1 MAATW
6 TAEIDVLD
14 LPTKRI
20 RVTATRTDDTDPEN
34 PVVFVHVTEGSTDTA
49 EHTLPQ
55 IRDMLVAQCVA
66 AYQARAAKETTVAA
80 VVATYEAALTPAL
93 NAEEPL

>member
-6 TAEIDVLD
+6 TVEIDVLD

-20 RVTATRTDDTDPEN
+20 RVTATRTDDADPDN
-34 PVVFVHVTEGSTDTA
+34 PFVHVTEGSTDTSA
-49 EHTLPQ
+49 HTLGE

-66 AYQARAAKETTVAA
+66 AYEAHAAHTQAVAA
-80 VVATYEAALTPAL
+80 VVDGYEAALTTAL

>member
-6 TAEIDVLD
+6 TVHIDVLG
-14 LPTKRI
+14 LATQRI
-20 RVTATRTDDTDPEN
+20 RVTATRTDDADPDN
-34 PVVFVHVTEGSTDTA
+34 PFVHTTEGSTDTTV
-49 EHTLPQ
+49 HTLPE

-66 AYQARAAKETTVAA
+66 EYQAQAARQAHVDA
-80 VVATYEAALTPAL
+80 VVTTYEAALAAAL

>member
-14 LPTKRI
+14 LATKRI
-20 RVTATRTDDTDPEN
+20 RVTATRTDDADPDN
-34 PVVFVHVTEGSTDTA
+34 PFVHVTEGSTDTTV
-49 EHTLPQ
+49 HTLIQ

-66 AYQARAAKETTVAA
+66 AYEAHAAKQTAVAA
-80 VVATYEAALTPAL
+80 VVATYEAALTAAL

>member
-6 TAEIDVLD
+6 TVEIDVLD

-20 RVTATRTDDTDPEN
+20 RVTATRTDDADPDN
-34 PVVFVHVTEGSTDTA
+34 PFVHVTEGSTDTSA
-49 EHTLPQ
+49 HTLGE

-66 AYQARAAKETTVAA
+66 EYQAHVVKQAA
-80 VVATYEAALTPAL
+80 VDPVIATYEAALTDAL